1 MTFTAAK
8 WLDLDEFMIFV
19 ARRIQQSNGGQH
31 RSHLHDSQPIIS
43 APIIKREPAPDSLL
57 ASLDCA
63 VPDNHVS
70 ACCQKRKIPSL
81 AGGKSS
87 AQSRDLTSKAALPL
101 QSPEVIEISD
111 SEESNLPPKPLVHS
125 TQMKEDRK
133 CKRAAKN
140 PGGSGRDSA
149 VNANK

>member
-57 ASLDCA
+57 ASLD
-63 VPDNHVS
+63 
-70 ACCQKRKIPSL
+70 
-81 AGGKSS
+81 
-87 AQSRDLTSKAALPL
+87 
-101 QSPEVIEISD
+101 
-111 SEESNLPPKPLVHS
+111 
-125 TQMKEDRK
+125 
-133 CKRAAKN
+133 
-140 PGGSGRDSA
+140 
-149 VNANK
+149 